1 MMKYK
6 LDTQIK
12 FRISLDRSKEE
23 QIENMEKLGFS
34 QEELDTK
41 SNEEIEKELQELYD
55 DWKINYLDAGWTVV
69 EN

>member
-1 MMKYK
+1 MKYT

-12 FRISLDRSKEE
+12 FGVALCRSTEE
-23 QIENMEKLGFS
+23 QIETMKELGFT

-41 SNEEIEKELQELYD
+41 SDEEIEKVLQELYD
-55 DWKINYLDAGWTVV
+55 DWEANYLDAGWAIV